1 MANMSHA
8 EVDNIQPEF
17 EGAVKDEKKAKP
29 TGGQNGVFFTMLTLV
44 SMRIGGG
51 LVGVP
56 YATDILGYVFALC
69 FQIIYLPLAMISCWM
84 LLKTRE
90 ISGRSSLSDIGIYC
104 YGNISIYVINF
115 IIALA
120 QLGFPIIFF
129 IVFGDVFGNLIER
142 MGADKD
148 SFWTSRWFT
157 QTFLGLALLYFCIQK
172 DISKLKYNGFV
183 ILFLCFGFLILFFL
197 HYLTADMDPEPK
209 ADLLDTKIDIK
220 FFTGFTTLLTSY
232 AFQSSLFT
240 VFAFMKNKTTANGMK
255 ADGFGRI
262 IIFIVYTIAPLIAYG
277 LYGDNIEKNLLKSVA
292 NETKTYAILLEV
304 VFIFVPCMAI
314 PNIFFV
320 GKE

>member
-1 MANMSHA
+1 MNVA
-8 EVDNIQPEF
+8 Q
-17 EGAVKDEKKAKP
+17 
-29 TGGQNGVFFTMLTLV
+29 GQNGVFFTMLTLV

-51 LVGVP
+51 MVGVP
-56 YATDILGYVFALC
+56 YATDILGYVFAVC
-69 FQIIYLPLAMISCWM
+69 FQIVYVPLAILACWM
-84 LLKTRE
+84 LLRTRE
-90 ISGRSSLSDIGIYC
+90 IINRSSLSDIGIYC
-104 YGNISIYVINF
+104 YGPISIYVINF

-142 MGADKD
+142 MGAGED
-148 SFWTSRWFT
+148 SFWTTRWFT
-157 QTFLGLALLYFCIQK
+157 QGFLGVALLYFCIQK

-183 ILFLCFGFLILFFL
+183 ILFLCFGFLVLFLL
-197 HYLTADMDPEPK
+197 HYLTSDPNPEPA
-209 ADLLDTKIDIK
+209 ADLLDTKINVK

-240 VFAFMKNKTTANGMK
+240 VFAFMKHKTTANGLK
-255 ADGFGRI
+255 ADIMGRI
-262 IIFIVYTIAPLIAYG
+262 IIFLVYTLSPLIAYG

-292 NETKTYAILLEV
+292 NEKGTYAIFLEI
-304 VFIFVPCMAI
+304 VFLFVPCMAI